1 MQFPCVFPSQK
12 EIQSVNLTIKIS
24 IKFWKTL
31 VRRILYLWI
40 MDNSFLTIISLAV
53 IYSVHLA
60 SLLNK
65 FFVEKS
71 WVSRTPIPASQS
83 LLVKPFPK
91 YLKFLLHLKIH
102 KILGLFLKNA
112 YPCLCLLFTM
122 FEMKQ
127 LLMLDIFLV
136 SSRVWQPQYFKIN
149 MKKKCVD

>member
-1 MQFPCVFPSQK
+1 MENFSLGGSCTCGSWITVSWQWYHWLS
-12 EIQSVNLTIKIS
+12 S
-24 IKFWKTL
+24 TL
-31 VRRILYLWI
+31 
-40 MDNSFLTIISLAV
+40 S
-53 IYSVHLA
+53 HLA

-136 SSRVWQPQYFKIN
+136 SFRVWQPQYFKIN
-149 MKKKCVD
+149 MKKMCVD